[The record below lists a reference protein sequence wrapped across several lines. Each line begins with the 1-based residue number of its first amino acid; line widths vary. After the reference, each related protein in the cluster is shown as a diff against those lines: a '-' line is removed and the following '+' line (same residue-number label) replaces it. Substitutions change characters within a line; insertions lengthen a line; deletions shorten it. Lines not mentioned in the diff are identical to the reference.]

1 MEYRFG
7 LLEGRGWLTAV
18 PEGPRVQCRA
28 ELSGVSRATLSAIR
42 GGKACSP
49 DTAHKL
55 VQVLGRSII
64 KEEV

>member
-1 MEYRFG
+1 MRID
-7 LLEGRGWLTAV
+7 
-18 PEGPRVQCRA
+18 RVALAAEMARKDINQKRLA

-55 VQVLGRSII
+55 VQVLGPSII

>member
-1 MEYRFG
+1 MRID
-7 LLEGRGWLTAV
+7 
-18 PEGPRVQCRA
+18 RVAFAAALARKDINQKKWA

>member
-1 MEYRFG
+1 MRID
-7 LLEGRGWLTAV
+7 
-18 PEGPRVQCRA
+18 RVAFAAALARKDINQKKLA

-49 DTAHKL
+49 DTANKL
-55 VQVLGRSII
+55 VKVLGPSII